1 MQIGTISAGSETSR
15 ERLLVQVAAID
26 VHLSLTA
33 ARSEAHRRSSRIIA
47 RFIAPPG
54 YFGSEYADKRREVG
68 SIEWRDA
75 RRRARAVYP
84 QLVSHFLAKIE
95 GRTV

>member
-1 MQIGTISAGSETSR
+1 MQIGTISTGSETSR
-15 ERLLVQVAAID
+15 ERLLGRIAAIET
-26 VHLSLTA
+26 HPSLTTV
-33 ARSEAHRRSSRIIA
+33 RSEAHSRASRIIV
-47 RFIAPPG
+47 RFVAPPG

-84 QLVSHFLAKIE
+84 EFVSRFLAKID